1 MTNAALS
8 EVLDE
13 ASRVRLGANPATPP
27 DALAALAIDG
37 SVMVRVALAL
47 NPGTPGRTVER
58 LARDDDERVRAL
70 LARKL
75 AILAPGLSEPE
86 QVRLQRQAY
95 DALAILISD
104 EAVRVRAAIA
114 DVVKDMPN
122 APRGLVLRFAHDCAV
137 SVSEPVIRFSPILTD
152 EDLLALLD
160 SPPSGA
166 TALAVARR
174 PDLTEPLADAIVA
187 AEDSCAIQ
195 ALLSNGSA
203 QIRESTLDALIAGA
217 SDHAE
222 WHTPL
227 VRRPVLAPHSARALA
242 EIVATQLL
250 ETLAQ
255 RADLGAATIAA
266 LRERLAARLAGEQT
280 RATKFN
286 DLPTEQAL
294 QEAHRLARNNR
305 LDEAALIEALRTARL
320 RLASAM
326 LAVAAVVPIS
336 VVDRAASLRS
346 AKGLVS
352 LVWSAG
358 FSMAG
363 AVALQ
368 AAIGNLPP
376 AALLGAGAGGGFPL
390 AVDEMRWQLDFLRR
404 TGR

>member
-1 MTNAALS
+1 
-8 EVLDE
+8 
-13 ASRVRLGANPATPP
+13 
-27 DALAALAIDG
+27 
-37 SVMVRVALAL
+37 
-47 NPGTPGRTVER
+47 
-58 LARDDDERVRAL
+58 
-70 LARKL
+70 
-75 AILAPGLSEPE
+75 LAPGLSEPE
-86 QVRLQRQAY
+86 QVRLRCKTY

-114 DVVKDMPN
+114 DVIKDMPN
-122 APRGLVLRFAHDCAV
+122 APRGLVLRLARDCAV

-152 EDLLALLD
+152 DDLLALLD

-187 AEDSCAIQ
+187 AEDSGAIQ

-217 SDHAE
+217 SDHVE

-250 ETLAQ
+250 ETLAR
-255 RADLGAATIAA
+255 RADLGAETIAV

-286 DLPTEQAL
+286 DLPTEKAL

-305 LDEAALIEALRTARL
+305 LDEAALIEALRTARP
-320 RLASAM
+320 RLAAAM

-376 AALLGAGAGGGFPL
+376 AASLGAGAGGGFPL